1 MVSVSVQPRGY
12 LQSPSVVFG
21 REEKVR
27 YIGTMI
33 GHWEELEETES
44 RNEGGFLEVEKC
56 KIRSRSS
63 QKLDELRR
71 IFEGGELEA
80 NIGNSYPGGKGGTDV
95 NQEGAEL
102 HRKIQV

>member
-1 MVSVSVQPRGY
+1 M
-12 LQSPSVVFG
+12 
-21 REEKVR
+21 
-27 YIGTMI
+27 MI

-44 RNEGGFLEVEKC
+44 RKEGGFLEVEKG

-80 NIGNSYPGGKGGTDV
+80 MGIVTQGGRGG
-95 NQEGAEL
+95 QM
-102 HRKIQV
+102 